1 MAMIPRHQLW
11 RQKYAANPYM
21 RHLSSSELEQRI
33 IDISNLL
40 LILAPDGK
48 ISVGTGKDFN
58 EDMWVKYTHAL
69 AEMESRYGPFPNGF
83 TNGFFKNAELV
94 NPTHPTP
101 PRSKSAIDSL
111 GGVKS
116 GRLYKFAKKRYIDD
130 MFNKGLFRVA
140 PASYY
145 NDPSL
150 NSAIRDDEL
159 VFNGA
164 IAVGLKSLIKSGD
177 RIDSFGRL
185 EYSVNARTNYYVSCF
200 ASNYTYREF
209 DDFGADACLVIK
221 EPRAF
226 LNRFIKAGEQILSGY
241 NGFSDAIKYLD
252 PIVCD
257 FTKIDVNFSKHFKY
271 AYQNEYRVIWAPKE
285 PATHL
290 EPVFLEI
297 GPLSDIAE
305 VITI

>member
-11 RQKYAANPYM
+11 QRKYEKNPYM
-21 RHLSSSELEQRI
+21 RHLSSSELEERI

-48 ISVGTGKDFN
+48 VSVGTGKDFN
-58 EDMWVKYTHAL
+58 EDMWIKYTHAL
-69 AEMESRYGPFPNGF
+69 AEMKIRYGPFPNGF
-83 TNGFFKNAELV
+83 TNGFFKKAELV
-94 NPTHPTP
+94 TPTFPTP
-101 PRSKSAIDSL
+101 PSSKSAIDAL
-111 GGVKS
+111 GGVIS
-116 GRLYKFAKKRYIDD
+116 GRLYKFSKKKYIED
-130 MFNKGLFRVA
+130 MFNNGLFRVA

-150 NSAIRDDEL
+150 NAAIRDDEL

-164 IAVGLKSLIKSGD
+164 VSVGLKSHIKSGKT
-177 RIDSFGRL
+177 IDSFGRL
-185 EYSVNARTNYYVSCF
+185 EYSVKARTNYYASCF

-221 EPRAF
+221 EPRTF
-226 LNRFIKAGEQILSGY
+226 LNRFIKAGVEILNGY
-241 NGFSDAIKYLD
+241 NGFSGSVKYLD
-252 PIVCD
+252 PIACD

-271 AYQNEYRVIWAPKE
+271 SYQNEYRVIWAPNE
-285 PATHL
+285 PATL
-290 EPVFLEI
+290 LDPVFLEI
-297 GPLSDIAE
+297 GSLSDIAE